1 MLSRSDQI
9 RERRRKSREKY
20 GELFDL
26 TEALFFRHDPIGI
39 SFENPKIDEYA
50 LETENI
56 LPRLTNCKSLEDVL
70 QVVHEEF
77 VHSFYADTAGPPER
91 YAQIA
96 SELWQLWQAHKNKPS
111 AL

>member
-1 MLSRSDQI
+1 MSRTQERI
-9 RERRRKSREKY
+9 RERSRRARAKY
-20 GELFDL
+20 GELFKL

-56 LPRLTNCKSLEDVL
+56 LPRLGKCKSSEDVL

-77 VHSFYADTAGPPER
+77 VHSFFADTAGPPEH
-91 YAQIA
+91 YAQLA
-96 SELWQLWQAHKNKPS
+96 SELWELWRVHGNNS
-111 AL
+111 NAL